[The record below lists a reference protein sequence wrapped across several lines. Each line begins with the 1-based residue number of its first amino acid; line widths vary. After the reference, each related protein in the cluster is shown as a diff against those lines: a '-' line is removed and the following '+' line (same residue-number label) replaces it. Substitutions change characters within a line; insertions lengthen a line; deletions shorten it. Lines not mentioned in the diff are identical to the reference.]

1 MGLGEAS
8 LQLPLPHW
16 VSKDIP
22 HSPTPLPCTGPS
34 GHNSSGPAHRAAPYR
49 ARTAPAQR
57 VAGPCRPAFRTPGR
71 PYPARP
77 GMPGPTA
84 SRGEGCA
91 PRTLSGPARNPRV
104 FAGKVSRAAGPAS
117 RPNSERAPA
126 PRPAPPP
133 RPGPPSQRAS
143 ERPRHGPAPALAPCT
158 DATAEPAGR
167 NLPGAGAGGRAA
179 TVSPLC
185 PQALRSPELWLSP
198 PGRLTR
204 PPPAWPP
211 ARPAQQE
218 ARGPRFPGRR
228 GRGSRQAAGSRRPL
242 PRPGPRTA
250 PGGRRAD
257 RGGGPGGEARPRAW
271 GEPSRPAGDASGR
284 AGVCAAPAP
293 RKRKPLARRPSN
305 FAAGGADRELRGPLP
320 GMVSRPAGGQRHPAR
335 CFPGYK

>member
-1 MGLGEAS
+1 MSPLPAGKPREGCRDAPVLPSPLRMGLGESS

-49 ARTAPAQR
+49 ARTAPARR

-143 ERPRHGPAPALAPCT
+143 EPPRHGPAPALAPCT

-167 NLPGAGAGGRAA
+167 NLPGAGAGAGGRAA

-198 PGRLTR
+198 PGRLAR

-211 ARPAQQE
+211 ARPTQQE

-242 PRPGPRTA
+242 PLSGSPHSARWA
-250 PGGRRAD
+250 A
-257 RGGGPGGEARPRAW
+257 GGPGRGGPGEKPAREPGASPADPPGTQVGARGCALLRPR
-271 GEPSRPAGDASGR
+271 ESESR
-284 AGVCAAPAP
+284 
-293 RKRKPLARRPSN
+293 
-305 FAAGGADRELRGPLP
+305 
-320 GMVSRPAGGQRHPAR
+320 
-335 CFPGYK
+335 